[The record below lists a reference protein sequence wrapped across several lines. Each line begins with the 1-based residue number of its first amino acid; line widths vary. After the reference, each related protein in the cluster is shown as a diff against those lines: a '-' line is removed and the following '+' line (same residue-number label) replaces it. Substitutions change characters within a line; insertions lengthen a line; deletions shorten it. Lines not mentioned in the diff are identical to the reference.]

1 MSDQRARSTTDDALE
16 ATNNGKTRSCGLGT
30 GARRGGE
37 REGSDERGFKDIHG
51 AEFDRHP
58 DYVPIDSHGPR
69 NATGADDGLRRHL
82 AVGWADGRKP
92 RPPPRGRLRG

>member
-16 ATNNGKTRSCGLGT
+16 ATNNGKTRSYGLGP

-37 REGSDERGFKDIHG
+37 RERSDERVFKDIHG

-58 DYVPIDSHGPR
+58 DYVLIDSHGRR
-69 NATGADDGLRRHL
+69 NATGDDDVLRRHW
-82 AVGWADGRKP
+82 AVVCADGRNP
-92 RPPPRGRLRG
+92 RPRQVVR